1 MRPSTTQRPLLL
13 VVFPAFHDAAIP
25 DAERLPV
32 LKMLRYLRHNGSPG
46 SEATPFQGEAV
57 ECATWKMKLAQDAY
71 VPTYYRVIMK
81 LGDILDGEFFTQY
94 IKVGNIMM
102 LSEGNMAQGN
112 VFSLKDGILTMF
124 LEKEMYERA
133 GLVGQPHG
141 VKGKRGLKPRWVVR
155 YDLRAPASFPGKKGY
170 DRLLHACN
178 NVFNKPVTWLFHRR
192 SSTPDPDPL
201 LQYFP
206 TKYTSAPFFS
216 EEIRVDTPSLELPG
230 EALANGGRPQLEEFV
245 TDIYE
250 WLSLV
255 RLQSPRV
262 ESGDSIDSFLSR
274 YLVPANSAG
283 LQQATL
289 CKVSWQGFIA
299 PGWARQT
306 LSDII
311 LTISSRSWF
320 SLSVTSVSQ
329 GIKGD
334 SSDCTIL
341 RPPNAPGEYLL
352 WDVHGHE

>member
-141 VKGKRGLKPRWVVR
+141 VKGKRGLKPRWVQLSGMI
-155 YDLRAPASFPGKKGY
+155 YEHQQAFQGKR
-170 DRLLHACN
+170 DMTA
-178 NVFNKPVTWLFHRR
+178 
-192 SSTPDPDPL
+192 PDPDPL

-230 EALANGGRPQLEEFV
+230 EALANGGRPQLEEFA

-255 RLQSPRV
+255 RLRSPRV

-320 SLSVTSVSQ
+320 SLSVTSLSQ